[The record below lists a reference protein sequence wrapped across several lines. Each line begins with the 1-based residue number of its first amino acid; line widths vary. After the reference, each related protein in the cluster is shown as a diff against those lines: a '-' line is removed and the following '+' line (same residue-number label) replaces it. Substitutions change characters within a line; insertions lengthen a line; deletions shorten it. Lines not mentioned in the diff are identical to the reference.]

1 MTTRTFQ
8 GITPKLGN
16 NTYVDPTALVL
27 GDAKIGD
34 DSSVWPMT
42 VIRADVNKVRI
53 GSRSNIQDGCVL
65 HVTHPGP
72 SNGGYSLYVGDD
84 VTVGHKV
91 ILHGCTVHDRV
102 LIGMAATIMDGA
114 VIESDVVLGAGSL
127 VAPGKVLE
135 SGYLYLGSPAKRVR
149 PLTDFERSF
158 FTYSSG
164 HYVKLKNQH
173 LVDQMQEVH

>member
-1 MTTRTFQ
+1 MTIRTFQ

-16 NTYVDPTALVL
+16 NVYVDPSALVL
-27 GDAKIGD
+27 GDAEIGD
-34 DSSVWPMT
+34 DTSVWPMT
-42 VIRADVNKVRI
+42 VIRADVNDVRI

-72 SNGGYSLYVGDD
+72 SNEGHSLFVGDD

-91 ILHGCTVHDRV
+91 ILHGCTIHDRV
-102 LIGMAATIMDGA
+102 LIGMGTTIMDGA

-158 FTYSSG
+158 FTYSAG

-173 LVDQMQEVH
+173 LVDQMQETH